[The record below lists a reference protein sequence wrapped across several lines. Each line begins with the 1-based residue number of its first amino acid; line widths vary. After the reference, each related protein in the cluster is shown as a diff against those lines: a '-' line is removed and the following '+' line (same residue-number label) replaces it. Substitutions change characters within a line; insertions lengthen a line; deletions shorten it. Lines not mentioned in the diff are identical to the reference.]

1 MKKKIYVPMGADII
15 HEAHL
20 NIIKKAKQYGDVI
33 IGLFSDKAI
42 SEYKRLPLI
51 SYEQRYAM
59 MDKIKGITM
68 IVKQDS
74 WNYSKNLKK
83 IKPDYLI
90 HGDDWKT
97 GIQKEMR
104 KKVIKIM
111 SSWGGKVIEVPYSK
125 NISNQ
130 TVKNIKNSFF
140 FSSENRVSRLKRLLN
155 SKPIVRLIECHSPL
169 VGMVIESLKLERK
182 NKFIEF
188 DGLWSSSLTDSLL
201 FAKED
206 NQSLDLSARIQTLN
220 YTLESTSKP
229 ILMDVD
235 NGGRNEHLNNLIKNL
250 ERLGVSGIMMEDKV
264 GEKINSLSVN
274 QSQSFQDSISNFCK
288 KIKIAINARR
298 LNDFMIGARIESLIL
313 NKGIKDALKRAD
325 AYSKAGADLILIHS
339 KKNTPVEIIDFCKKF
354 KKSNFYKPIVVVPST
369 YPQIKEQE
377 LIKNGVKIVIY
388 ANQLMR
394 ASYKAIKQSAI
405 SILKSQKAS
414 QLENKIT
421 SIKEIISLIPKVKK

>member
-59 MDKIKGITM
+59 IDKIKGITM

-111 SSWGGKVIEVPYSK
+111 SSWNGKVIEVPYSK

-130 TVKNIKNSFF
+130 TVKSIKNSFF

-169 VGMVIESLKLERK
+169 VGIVIESLKLERK

-274 QSQSFQDSISNFCK
+274 QSQSSQDSISNFCK

-313 NKGIKDALKRAD
+313 NKGIKDALKRAN

-339 KKNTPVEIIDFCKKF
+339 KKNTAVEIIDFCKKF
-354 KKSNFYKPIVVVPST
+354 KKSNFYKPVVVVPST

-405 SILKSQKAS
+405 SILKSQKTS

-421 SIKEIISLIPKVKK
+421 SIKEIISLIPKVK

>member
-1 MKKKIYVPMGADII
+1 MGADII

-59 MDKIKGITM
+59 IDKIKGITM

-111 SSWGGKVIEVPYSK
+111 SSWNGKVIEVPYSK

-130 TVKNIKNSFF
+130 TVKSIKNSFF

-169 VGMVIESLKLERK
+169 VGIVIESLKLERK

-274 QSQSFQDSISNFCK
+274 QSQSSQDSISNFCK

-313 NKGIKDALKRAD
+313 NKGIKDALKRAN

-339 KKNTPVEIIDFCKKF
+339 KKNTAVEIIDFCKKF
-354 KKSNFYKPIVVVPST
+354 KKSNFYKPVVVVPST

-405 SILKSQKAS
+405 SILKSQKTS

-421 SIKEIISLIPKVKK
+421 SIKEIISLIPKVK

>member
-20 NIIKKAKQYGDVI
+20 NIIKRAKHYGDII

-51 SYEQRYAM
+51 SYEQRYSM
-59 MDKIKGITM
+59 MEKIKGIMM

-74 WNYSKNLKK
+74 WDYSENLKK

-90 HGDDWKT
+90 HGDDWKNS
-97 GIQKEMR
+97 IQKEMR

-111 SSWGGKVIEVPYSK
+111 SSWNGKVIEVPYSR
-125 NISNQ
+125 NISKQ
-130 TVKNIKNSFF
+130 TIKNIKNSFF

-182 NKFIEF
+182 NEFREF

-206 NQSLDLSARIQTLN
+206 NQSLDLSARIQNLN

-235 NGGRNEHLNNLIKNL
+235 NGGRNEHLDNLIKNL

-264 GEKINSLSVN
+264 GEKINSLSAN
-274 QSQSFQDSISNFCK
+274 QSQSSQDSILNFCK
-288 KIKIAINARR
+288 KIKIATNARR

-313 NKGIKDALKRAD
+313 NKGMEDALKRAD

-339 KKNTPVEIIDFCKKF
+339 KKNTADEIIDFCKKF
-354 KKSNFYKPIVVVPST
+354 KKSNFFKPVVVVPST

-377 LIKNGVKIVIY
+377 LIKYGVKIVIY

-394 ASYKAIKQSAI
+394 ASYNAIKQSAI
-405 SILKSQKAS
+405 SILESQKAS

-421 SIKEIISLIPKVKK
+421 SIKEIISIIPKVK

>member
-59 MDKIKGITM
+59 MEKIKGIMT
-68 IVKQDS
+68 IIKQDT
-74 WNYSKNLKK
+74 WDYSENLKK

-90 HGDDWKT
+90 HGDDWKI

-111 SSWGGKVIEVPYSK
+111 RTWKGKVIEVPYSK

-130 TVKNIKNSFF
+130 TVKNIKDSFF
-140 FSSENRVSRLKRLLN
+140 FSSENRVARLKRLLN

-169 VGMVIESLKLERK
+169 VGMVVESLKLERK

-188 DGLWSSSLTDSLL
+188 DGFWSSSLTDSLL

-206 NQSLDLSARIQTLN
+206 NQSFDLSARIQNLN

-235 NGGRNEHLNNLIKNL
+235 NGGRNEHLGSLVKNL

-264 GEKINSLSVN
+264 GEKINSLSAN
-274 QSQSFQDSISNFCK
+274 QSQSSQDSVINFCK
-288 KIKIAINARR
+288 KIKIATNARR

-313 NKGIKDALKRAD
+313 NKGIKDALKRAN

-339 KKNTPVEIIDFCKKF
+339 KQNTAVEIIDFCKKF
-354 KKSNFYKPIVVVPST
+354 KKSNFYKPVAVVPST

-377 LIKNGVKIVIY
+377 LMKNGVKIVIY

-394 ASYKAIKQSAI
+394 ASYKAIKESAI
-405 SILKSQKAS
+405 SILESQKAS

-421 SIKEIISLIPKVKK
+421 SIKEIISLIPKVK

>member
-59 MDKIKGITM
+59 IDKIKGITM

-111 SSWGGKVIEVPYSK
+111 SSWNGKVIEVPYSK

-130 TVKNIKNSFF
+130 TVKSIKNSFF

-169 VGMVIESLKLERK
+169 VGIVIESLKLERK

-274 QSQSFQDSISNFCK
+274 QSQSSQDSISNFCK

-313 NKGIKDALKRAD
+313 NKGIKDALKRAN

-339 KKNTPVEIIDFCKKF
+339 KKNTAVEIIDFCKKF
-354 KKSNFYKPIVVVPST
+354 KKSNFYKPVVVVPST

-377 LIKNGVKIVIY
+377 LIKNGVKVVIY

-405 SILKSQKAS
+405 SILKSQKTS

-421 SIKEIISLIPKVKK
+421 SIKEIISLIPKVK

>member
-235 NGGRNEHLNNLIKNL
+235 NGGRNEHLINLIKNL

>member
-1 MKKKIYVPMGADII
+1 
-15 HEAHL
+15 
-20 NIIKKAKQYGDVI
+20 
-33 IGLFSDKAI
+33 
-42 SEYKRLPLI
+42 
-51 SYEQRYAM
+51 
-59 MDKIKGITM
+59 
-68 IVKQDS
+68 
-74 WNYSKNLKK
+74 
-83 IKPDYLI
+83 
-90 HGDDWKT
+90 
-97 GIQKEMR
+97 
-104 KKVIKIM
+104 
-111 SSWGGKVIEVPYSK
+111 
-125 NISNQ
+125 
-130 TVKNIKNSFF
+130 
-140 FSSENRVSRLKRLLN
+140 
-155 SKPIVRLIECHSPL
+155 
-169 VGMVIESLKLERK
+169 MVIESLKLERK

-235 NGGRNEHLNNLIKNL
+235 NGGRNEHLDNLIKNL

-274 QSQSFQDSISNFCK
+274 QSQSSQDSISNFCK

-339 KKNTPVEIIDFCKKF
+339 KKNTAVEIIDFCKKF
-354 KKSNFYKPIVVVPST
+354 KKSNFYKPVVVVPST

-405 SILKSQKAS
+405 SILKSKKAS

-421 SIKEIISLIPKVKK
+421 SIKEIISLIPKVK

>member
-111 SSWGGKVIEVPYSK
+111 SSWNGKVIEVPYSK

-130 TVKNIKNSFF
+130 TVKSIKNSFF

-155 SKPIVRLIECHSPL
+155 SKTIVRLIECHSPL

-235 NGGRNEHLNNLIKNL
+235 NGGRNEHLDNLIKNL

-274 QSQSFQDSISNFCK
+274 QSQSSQDSISNFCK

-339 KKNTPVEIIDFCKKF
+339 KKNTAVEIIDFCKKF
-354 KKSNFYKPIVVVPST
+354 KKSNFYKPVVVVPST

-405 SILKSQKAS
+405 SILESQKAS

-421 SIKEIISLIPKVKK
+421 SIKEIISLIPKVK

>member
-130 TVKNIKNSFF
+130 TIKNIKNSFF

-169 VGMVIESLKLERK
+169 VGMVIENLKLDRK

-235 NGGRNEHLNNLIKNL
+235 NGGRNEHLDNLIKNL

-274 QSQSFQDSISNFCK
+274 QSQSSQDSISNFCK

-339 KKNTPVEIIDFCKKF
+339 KKNTAVEIIDFCKKF
-354 KKSNFYKPIVVVPST
+354 KKSNFYKPVVVVPST

-405 SILKSQKAS
+405 SILESQKAS

-421 SIKEIISLIPKVKK
+421 SIKEIISLIPKVK

>member
-130 TVKNIKNSFF
+130 TIKNIKNSFF

-169 VGMVIESLKLERK
+169 VGMVIENLKLDRK

-235 NGGRNEHLNNLIKNL
+235 NGGRNEHLDNLIKNL

-274 QSQSFQDSISNFCK
+274 QSQSSQDSISNFCK

-339 KKNTPVEIIDFCKKF
+339 KKNTAVEIIDFCKKF
-354 KKSNFYKPIVVVPST
+354 KKSNFYKPVVVVPST

-405 SILKSQKAS
+405 SILESQKAS

-421 SIKEIISLIPKVKK
+421 SIKELISLIPKVK

>member
-51 SYEQRYAM
+51 SYDQRYAM

-235 NGGRNEHLNNLIKNL
+235 NGGRNEHLDNLIKNL

-274 QSQSFQDSISNFCK
+274 QSQSSQDSISNFCK
-288 KIKIAINARR
+288 KIKTAINARR

-339 KKNTPVEIIDFCKKF
+339 KKNTAVEIIDFCKKF
-354 KKSNFYKPIVVVPST
+354 KKSNFYKPVVVVPST

-421 SIKEIISLIPKVKK
+421 SIKEIISLIPKVK

>member
-51 SYEQRYAM
+51 SYDQRYAM

-235 NGGRNEHLNNLIKNL
+235 NGGRNEHLDNLIKNL

-264 GEKINSLSVN
+264 GEKTNSLSVN
-274 QSQSFQDSISNFCK
+274 QSQSSQDSISNFCK

-339 KKNTPVEIIDFCKKF
+339 KKNTAVEIIDFCKKF
-354 KKSNFYKPIVVVPST
+354 KKSNFYKPVVVVPST

-421 SIKEIISLIPKVKK
+421 SIKEIISLIPKVK

>member
-90 HGDDWKT
+90 HGNDWKT

-111 SSWGGKVIEVPYSK
+111 SSWNGKVIEVPYSK

-130 TVKNIKNSFF
+130 TIKNIKNSFF

-235 NGGRNEHLNNLIKNL
+235 NGGRNEHLDNLIKNL

-354 KKSNFYKPIVVVPST
+354 KKSNFYKPVVVVPST

-421 SIKEIISLIPKVKK
+421 SIKEIISLIPKVK

>member
-130 TVKNIKNSFF
+130 TIKNIKNSFF

-220 YTLESTSKP
+220 YTLESTTKP

-235 NGGRNEHLNNLIKNL
+235 NGGRNEHLDNLIKNL

-274 QSQSFQDSISNFCK
+274 QSQSSQDSISNFCK

-298 LNDFMIGARIESLIL
+298 LNDFIIGARIESLIL
-313 NKGIKDALKRAD
+313 NKGMKDALKRAD

-339 KKNTPVEIIDFCKKF
+339 KKNTAIEIIDFCKKF
-354 KKSNFYKPIVVVPST
+354 KKSNFYKPVVVVPST

-405 SILKSQKAS
+405 SILESQKAS

-421 SIKEIISLIPKVKK
+421 SIKEIISLIPKVK

>member
-20 NIIKKAKQYGDVI
+20 NIIRKAKQYGDII

-42 SEYKRLPLI
+42 FEYKRLPLI
-51 SYEQRYAM
+51 SYEQRYEM
-59 MDKIKGITM
+59 MKKIKGIMM

-74 WNYSKNLKK
+74 WDYSENLKK

-111 SSWGGKVIEVPYSK
+111 SSWNGKVIEVPYSK
-125 NISNQ
+125 NISKQ
-130 TVKNIKNSFF
+130 TVKNIKNLFF

-169 VGMVIESLKLERK
+169 VGIVIENLKLEKK

-201 FAKED
+201 FAKKD
-206 NQSLDLSARIQTLN
+206 NQSFDFSARIQNLN
-220 YTLESTSKP
+220 YTLETTSKP

-235 NGGRNEHLNNLIKNL
+235 NGGRNEHLDSLVKNL

-274 QSQSFQDSISNFCK
+274 QSESSQDSILNFCT
-288 KIKIAINARR
+288 KIKIAVKARR
-298 LNDFMIGARIESLIL
+298 FDDFIIGARIESLIL
-313 NKGIKDALKRAD
+313 NKGIKEIGRA
-325 AYSKAGADLILIHS
+325 H
-339 KKNTPVEIIDFCKKF
+339 V
-354 KKSNFYKPIVVVPST
+354 
-369 YPQIKEQE
+369 
-377 LIKNGVKIVIY
+377 
-388 ANQLMR
+388 
-394 ASYKAIKQSAI
+394 
-405 SILKSQKAS
+405 
-414 QLENKIT
+414 
-421 SIKEIISLIPKVKK
+421 

>member
-111 SSWGGKVIEVPYSK
+111 SSWNGKVIEVPYSK

-130 TVKNIKNSFF
+130 TVKSIKNSFF

-235 NGGRNEHLNNLIKNL
+235 NGGRNEHLDNLIKNL

-274 QSQSFQDSISNFCK
+274 QSQSSQDSISNFCK

-339 KKNTPVEIIDFCKKF
+339 KKNTAVEIIDFCKKF
-354 KKSNFYKPIVVVPST
+354 KKSNFYKPVVVVPST

-405 SILKSQKAS
+405 SILKSKKAS

-421 SIKEIISLIPKVKK
+421 SIKEIISLIPKVK

>member
-20 NIIKKAKQYGDVI
+20 NIIKKAQQYGDVI

-51 SYEQRYAM
+51 SYDQRYAM
-59 MDKIKGITM
+59 MEKIKGIKM
-68 IVKQDS
+68 IIKQDT
-74 WNYSKNLKK
+74 WDYSENLKK

-90 HGDDWKT
+90 HGDDWKI

-104 KKVIKIM
+104 KKVINMMKL
-111 SSWGGKVIEVPYSK
+111 WKGQVIEVPYSK

-140 FSSENRVSRLKRLLN
+140 FSSENRVARLKRLLN

-206 NQSLDLSARIQTLN
+206 NQSFDLSARIQNLN

-235 NGGRNEHLNNLIKNL
+235 NGGRNEHLGSLIKNL

-264 GEKINSLSVN
+264 GEKINSLSAN
-274 QSQSFQDSISNFCK
+274 QSQSSQDSVINFCK
-288 KIKIAINARR
+288 KIKIATNARR

-339 KKNTPVEIIDFCKKF
+339 KKNTAVEIIDFCKKF
-354 KKSNFYKPIVVVPST
+354 KKSNYYKPIVVVPST
-369 YPQIKEQE
+369 YPQIHEKE
-377 LIKNGVKIVIY
+377 LIKHGVKIVIY

-394 ASYKAIKQSAI
+394 ASYNAIKQSAI
-405 SILKSQKAS
+405 SILESQKAS
-414 QLENKIT
+414 PLESKIT
-421 SIKEIISLIPKVKK
+421 SIKEIISLIPKII

>member
-20 NIIKKAKQYGDVI
+20 NIIKRAKHYGDII

-51 SYEQRYAM
+51 SYEQRYSM
-59 MDKIKGITM
+59 MEKIKGIMM

-74 WNYSKNLKK
+74 WDYSENLKK

-90 HGDDWKT
+90 HGDDWKNS
-97 GIQKEMR
+97 IQKEMR

-111 SSWGGKVIEVPYSK
+111 SSWNGKVIEVPYSR
-125 NISNQ
+125 NISKQ

-182 NKFIEF
+182 NEFREF

-206 NQSLDLSARIQTLN
+206 NQSLDLSARIQNLN

-235 NGGRNEHLNNLIKNL
+235 NGGRNEHLDNLIKNL

-264 GEKINSLSVN
+264 GEKINSLSAN
-274 QSQSFQDSISNFCK
+274 QSQSSQDSILNFCK
-288 KIKIAINARR
+288 KIKIATNARR

-313 NKGIKDALKRAD
+313 NKGMEDALKRAD

-339 KKNTPVEIIDFCKKF
+339 KKNTADEIIDFCKKF
-354 KKSNFYKPIVVVPST
+354 KKSNFFKPVVVVPST

-377 LIKNGVKIVIY
+377 LIKYGVKIVIY

-394 ASYKAIKQSAI
+394 ASYNAIKQSAI
-405 SILKSQKAS
+405 SILESQKAS

-421 SIKEIISLIPKVKK
+421 SIKEIISIIPKVK